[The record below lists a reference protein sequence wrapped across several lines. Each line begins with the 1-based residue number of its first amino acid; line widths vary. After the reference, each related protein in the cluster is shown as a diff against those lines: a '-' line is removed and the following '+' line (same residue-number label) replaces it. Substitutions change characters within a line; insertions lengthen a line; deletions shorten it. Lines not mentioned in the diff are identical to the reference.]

1 MAIISIPTSIGGV
14 TIPGLATNGP
24 LGLLYSSKYKGA
36 NFQYPRDLG
45 SLPKGHVITFTANEI
60 TPSDYGTTLEATL
73 GKLSVAGKS
82 ITKDALNG
90 DINFDLNQYTN
101 KEGLAQA
108 ATNFGQ
114 RVERFATETTSL
126 GKELLEKT
134 NLSLTKRKT
143 TPKDTI
149 ALYIPDTMVF
159 GNSVS
164 YGKLSTRNTLL
175 KAGASIPGV
184 GKVISGLASIIES
197 DVTKLALA
205 TQGLALNP
213 VDQMLF
219 DGIDFRTFQMAF
231 TFTPY
236 SREESREVRNI
247 IKTFRKWA
255 APRIMNGA
263 AGMFFEP
270 PATFSIRF
278 RNRDR
283 ENEWVPKVAESV
295 IESIDVNYSPNGW
308 AAHDDGSPVQTMLTL
323 NFREIALIDRN
334 QIVQGY

>member
-14 TIPGLATNGP
+14 TIPGLSTNGP
-24 LGLLYSSKYKGA
+24 LGLLYSSKFKGA

-60 TPSDYGTTLEATL
+60 IPSDYAPTLESGFNKIYAGVKSLNNSNIETL
-73 GKLSVAGKS
+73 
-82 ITKDALNG
+82 
-90 DINFDLNQYTN
+90 
-101 KEGLAQA
+101 EQA
-108 ATNFGQ
+108 AKD
-114 RVERFATETTSL
+114 VATETTSF
-126 GKELLEKT
+126 GKEFLQKT
-134 NLSLTKRKT
+134 NLSLTKRKKS
-143 TPKDTI
+143 PKDTI
-149 ALYIPDTMVF
+149 ALYIPDTMAF

-175 KAGASIPGV
+175 KAGGSIPYIGKAINGV
-184 GKVISGLASIIES
+184 ASIIES

-236 SREESREVRNI
+236 SREEAREVRDI

-270 PATFSIRF
+270 PATFEIHF
-278 RNRDR
+278 RNKDK
-283 ENEWVPKVAESV
+283 ENDWVPKVAESV
-295 IESIDVNYSPNGW
+295 IESVDVNYSPNGW

-334 QIVQGY
+334 QVVQGY

>member
-14 TIPGLATNGP
+14 SIPGLSTNGP
-24 LGLLYSSKYKGA
+24 LGLLYSSKYQGA
-36 NFQYPRDLG
+36 DHQYPRDLG
-45 SLPKGHVITFTANEI
+45 SLPKGHIVKFTANEI
-60 TPSDYGTTLEATL
+60 IPSNYTETL
-73 GKLSVAGKS
+73 GKTFNQIEVGAKSLINKGIETYKNGVTVDNLKTLGENFVQEGEALAVPLTDMGKS
-82 ITKDALNG
+82 L
-90 DINFDLNQYTN
+90 IN
-101 KEGLAQA
+101 E
-108 ATNFGQ
+108 
-114 RVERFATETTSL
+114 
-126 GKELLEKT
+126 T
-134 NLSLTKRKT
+134 NLSLTKRRKL
-143 TPKDTI
+143 PRDRI
-149 ALYIPDTMVF
+149 ALYIPDTMAF

-175 KAGASIPGV
+175 KVGSAVPVLGKAVSGIASI
-184 GKVISGLASIIES
+184 LES

-219 DGIDFRTFQMAF
+219 DGIDFRTYQMAF

-236 SREESREVRNI
+236 SREEAKEVREI

-270 PATFSIRF
+270 PATFTVEF
-278 RNRDR
+278 KVKGN
-283 ENEWVPKVAESV
+283 ENAYVPKVAESV

-308 AAHDDGSPVQTMLTL
+308 AAHDDGSPVQTLLTI

-334 QIVQGY
+334 QVIQGY

>member
-1 MAIISIPTSIGGV
+1 MA
-14 TIPGLATNGP
+14 
-24 LGLLYSSKYKGA
+24 
-36 NFQYPRDLG
+36 
-45 SLPKGHVITFTANEI
+45 
-60 TPSDYGTTLEATL
+60 
-73 GKLSVAGKS
+73 
-82 ITKDALNG
+82 
-90 DINFDLNQYTN
+90 
-101 KEGLAQA
+101 
-108 ATNFGQ
+108 
-114 RVERFATETTSL
+114 
-126 GKELLEKT
+126 
-134 NLSLTKRKT
+134 
-143 TPKDTI
+143 
-149 ALYIPDTMVF
+149 F

-175 KAGASIPGV
+175 KVGSAVPLLGKAVSGIASI
-184 GKVISGLASIIES
+184 LES

-219 DGIDFRTFQMAF
+219 DGIDFRTYQMAF

-236 SREESREVRNI
+236 SREEAREVRDI

-270 PATFSIRF
+270 PATFSILF
-278 RNRDR
+278 RNKDK
-283 ENEWVPKVAESV
+283 ENDWVPKVAESV

-334 QIVQGY
+334 QVVQGY

>member
-14 TIPGLATNGP
+14 SIPGLSTNGP
-24 LGLLYSSKYKGA
+24 LGLLYSNKFKGA

-60 TPSDYGTTLEATL
+60 IPSDYAPTLESTFNKIYAGGKSLINKGFETYKNGAVDNWKTL
-73 GKLSVAGKS
+73 GENFVQEGEALAVPLTDMGKS
-82 ITKDALNG
+82 L
-90 DINFDLNQYTN
+90 IN
-101 KEGLAQA
+101 E
-108 ATNFGQ
+108 
-114 RVERFATETTSL
+114 
-126 GKELLEKT
+126 T
-134 NLSLTKRKT
+134 NLSLTKRRT
-143 TPKDTI
+143 TPRDTI
-149 ALYIPDTMVF
+149 ALYIPDTMAF

-175 KAGASIPGV
+175 KVGSAVPLLGKAVSGIASI
-184 GKVISGLASIIES
+184 LES

-219 DGIDFRTFQMAF
+219 DGIDFRTYQMAF

-236 SREESREVRNI
+236 SREEAREVRDI

-270 PATFSIRF
+270 PATFSILF
-278 RNRDR
+278 RNKDK
-283 ENEWVPKVAESV
+283 ENDWVPKVAESV

-334 QIVQGY
+334 QVVQGY